1 MQKTQVRY
9 LGREDTLEKKM
20 ATYSSSCLGNP
31 INRGAWQAT
40 VTGLPRDTTE
50 QLNNNK
56 LVVTSTEQ

>member
-1 MQKTQVRY
+1 MV
-9 LGREDTLEKKM
+9 
-20 ATYSSSCLGNP
+20 TYSSSCLGNP

-40 VTGLPRDTTE
+40 VTGLPGDTTE